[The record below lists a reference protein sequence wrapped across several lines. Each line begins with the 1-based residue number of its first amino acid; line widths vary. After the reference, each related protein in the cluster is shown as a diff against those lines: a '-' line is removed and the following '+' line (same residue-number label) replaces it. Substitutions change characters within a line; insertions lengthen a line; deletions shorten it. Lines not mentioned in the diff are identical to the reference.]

1 MKKILKILK
10 ILLFSLLLYVFF
22 TLGENASAASINSI
36 FMNIYI
42 DDNGNASVTETWRC
56 YANEGTEIYHPYYNL
71 GTSKIENLSVSLGST
86 QFTTL
91 DSWNTSSNFSNK
103 AYKAGIN
110 PIKNGVELCWGISKY
125 GQNTYTV
132 KYTIS
137 NFVLGLNDS
146 QVIYWTLIPYEFSNR
161 IGQVTINIHAPFSV
175 SDSTDVWGYGNY
187 GGTAYVN
194 NGVITMSSDGTL
206 DTDEYMTILVKFPTN
221 TFNVKSKLN
230 KDFQYYLDMAEKG
243 AKHYNESF
251 NISSFMYFIFYIFI
265 IIFFVIYA
273 TKNKESRLIFENKS
287 NKLPKKKYI
296 PYYRDI
302 PCNKDLFL
310 IFFIGYQFNIV
321 KKKTDLLGS
330 VILKWVKNKQVTF
343 QKNGDKTSDT
353 SIFFSEDLKSTILD
367 ENEKKLYDMFLE
379 ASNDGILEDSEFT
392 KWCKNNYKKILD
404 WFDSILDNE
413 KNKLIQSGL
422 LFEKSKTFFNPAKYT
437 ATSELKQYALNIAG
451 LKKYLDEYTLISE
464 REVPDVVLFEDYLIL
479 AQMFGIAE
487 KVAENFKK
495 LYPDLITQTNFD
507 SYNTVT
513 FVHLYAIHGI
523 ASAYSAHR
531 AAARSYSHGGGGFS
545 SGGGGFGSFGGGGG
559 GGGFR

>member
-1 MKKILKILK
+1 MKKILKIF
-10 ILLFSLLLYVFF
+10 LFSLLVYAFF
-22 TLGENASAASINSI
+22 TLGKTVNANSINSI
-36 FMNIYI
+36 NMNIYI
-42 DDNGNASVTETWRC
+42 DDNGNANVTETWHC
-56 YANEGTEIYHPYYNL
+56 YTDNGTEIYHPYYNL
-71 GTSKIENLSVSLGST
+71 GNSKIENLSVTLDST
-86 QFTTL
+86 QYTTL
-91 DSWNTSSNFSNK
+91 SSWNTSGNFSRK

-110 PIKNGVELCWGISKY
+110 YVSNGVELCWGISEY

-137 NFVLGLNDS
+137 NFVVGLNDS
-146 QVIYWTLIPYEFSNR
+146 QIIYWTLIPYEFSNR
-161 IGQVTINIHAPFSV
+161 IGQVTINIHAPFNI

-194 NGVITMSSDGTL
+194 NGVITMASDGTL
-206 DTDEYMTILVKFPTN
+206 DTDEYMTILVKFPTD
-221 TFNVKSKLN
+221 TFNVESRIN
-230 KDFQYYLDMAEKG
+230 NNFQYYLDMAEEG
-243 AKHYNESF
+243 AKHYNDSVNSNKF
-251 NISSFMYFIFYIFI
+251 VPILILLTLFIFTFWVSYIS
-265 IIFFVIYA
+265 
-273 TKNKESRLIFENKS
+273 KDNESHLKFENKS
-287 NKLPKKKYI
+287 NKLPKKKDI

-310 IFFIGYQFNIV
+310 LFFIGYQFNIV

-330 VILKWVKNKQVTF
+330 VLLKWVRNKQVTF
-343 QKNGDKTSDT
+343 QKNSDKKSDT
-353 SIFFSEDLKSTILD
+353 SIIFSEELKSTILD

-379 ASNDGILEDSEFT
+379 ASNDGILEDSEFS
-392 KWCKNNYKKILD
+392 KWCKNNYTKILD
-404 WFDSILDNE
+404 WFDTVLDNE
-413 KNKLIQSGL
+413 KNNLIQNGL
-422 LFEKSKTFFNPAKYT
+422 LLEKSKSFFSSAKYT
-437 ATSELKQYALNIAG
+437 ATPELRQYALNIAG

-479 AQMFGIAE
+479 AQMFGIAD

-523 ASAYSAHR
+523 NSAYSAHR
-531 AAARSYSHGGGGFS
+531 AAASSYSRGGGGFS
-545 SGGGGFGSFGGGGG
+545 AGGGGFGSFGGGGG